1 MTVGMSSASSEAV
14 LSMITFARVVEARS
28 FTGAAQKLGVSKSV
42 VSERVSG
49 LERELK
55 LKLLHRTTRKLSL
68 TPDGMQLYERC
79 ARVASAAD
87 DAVTAFAGAGDTP
100 RGLLRVNAPIVFAEE
115 YLVAPI
121 GDFLRRY
128 PDVRVELALS
138 DRVIDLVE
146 ESTDVAIRITTRLS
160 GTGLVARKLASD
172 KPVLCAAPTYLAK
185 KGTPLA
191 PEELLHHDCLTYS
204 LLEISE
210 EWRFR
215 QRGTKELLD
224 VPIEPRFSAGSGA
237 LLRRA
242 ALSGLGLAVLPRF
255 MVAADLA
262 AGRLTPVLD
271 SLHAPTLGIHAV
283 YPESRR
289 VPGKVRAFVDA
300 LAAHFATRRW

>member
-1 MTVGMSSASSEAV
+1 MTFEMSSASSEAV
-14 LSMITFARVVEARS
+14 LSMIAFARVVEARS
-28 FTGAAQKLGVSKSV
+28 FTRAAEKLGVSKSV
-42 VSERVSG
+42 VSERVSE

-68 TPDGMQLYERC
+68 TPDGMQLYEHC

-115 YLVAPI
+115 YLVAPVAE
-121 GDFLRRY
+121 FLKRY
-128 PDVRVELALS
+128 SDVRVELALS
-138 DRVIDLVE
+138 DHVIDLLE
-146 ESTDVAIRITTRLS
+146 ESTDVAIRITRRLS
-160 GTGLVARKLASD
+160 GAGLVARKIASD
-172 KPVLCAAPTYLAK
+172 RPVLCAAPSYLRER
-185 KGTPLA
+185 GTPLA

-204 LLEISE
+204 LLAIAE

-215 QRGTKELLD
+215 RPGTKELLT

-242 ALSGLGLAVLPRF
+242 ALAGLGLAVLPRF

-262 AGRLTPVLD
+262 AGRLTAVLA
-271 SLHAPTLGIHAV
+271 SLHAPALGIFAV
-283 YPESRR
+283 YPEARR
-289 VPGKVRAFVDA
+289 VPGKVGAFVDV
-300 LAAHFATRRW
+300 LAAHFSTPRW

>member
-1 MTVGMSSASSEAV
+1 
-14 LSMITFARVVEARS
+14 MIAFARVVEARS
-28 FTGAAQKLGVSKSV
+28 FTKAAQKLGLSKSV
-42 VSERVSG
+42 VSERVSL

-68 TPDGMQLYERC
+68 TQDGIQLYEHC

-87 DAVTAFAGAGDTP
+87 DAVTAFAGAGDKP

-115 YLVAPI
+115 YLIAPI
-121 GDFLRRY
+121 AEFLARY
-128 PDVRVELALS
+128 PDVRVELTLS
-138 DRVIDLVE
+138 DRFIDLLE
-146 ESTDVAIRITTRLS
+146 ENTDVAIRITGRLA
-160 GTGLVARKLASD
+160 GTGLVGRRIASD
-172 KPVLCAAPTYLAK
+172 KTVLCASPTYLAR

-204 LLEISE
+204 LLAIAE

-215 QRGTKELLD
+215 QVGTKELLTI
-224 VPIEPRFSAGSGA
+224 PIEPRFSAASGG

-242 ALSGLGLAVLPRF
+242 AVAGLGLAVLPRF

-262 AGRLTPVLD
+262 AGRLTAVLD
-271 SLHAPTLGIHAV
+271 SLHAPTLGVHAV
-283 YPESRR
+283 YPEGRR

>member
-1 MTVGMSSASSEAV
+1 
-14 LSMITFARVVEARS
+14 MIAFARVVEARS
-28 FTGAAQKLGVSKSV
+28 FTKAAQKLGLSKSV

-68 TPDGMQLYERC
+68 TQDGIQLYEHC

-87 DAVTAFAGAGDTP
+87 DAVTAFAGAGNTP

-115 YLVAPI
+115 YLIAPI
-121 GDFLRRY
+121 AEFLARY
-128 PDVRVELALS
+128 PDVRVELTLS
-138 DRVIDLVE
+138 DRFIDLLE
-146 ESTDVAIRITTRLS
+146 ENTDVAIRITARLS
-160 GTGLVARKLASD
+160 GTGLVARRLASD
-172 KPVLCAAPTYLAK
+172 KTVLCAAPAYLAR

-204 LLEISE
+204 LLAIAE

-215 QRGTKELLD
+215 QAGTKELLTI
-224 VPIEPRFSAGSGA
+224 PIEPRFSAASGG

-242 ALSGLGLAVLPRF
+242 AVAGLGLAVLPRF

-262 AGRLTPVLD
+262 AGRLTAVLD
-271 SLHAPTLGIHAV
+271 SLHAPTLGVHAV
-283 YPESRR
+283 YPEGRR